1 MNAVSYQARLDCIFL
16 LNVILQVLNIIL
28 KFQFREIVT
37 RILVVDD
44 DKDNLDLFTI
54 VLEHAGFKVNS
65 YSDPVKAL
73 EEFRLDNYDLLIL
86 DYLMP
91 SFNGL
96 ELYKRM
102 KQKDESIKALILT
115 ASQEQVL
122 IQYNPELRDVILK
135 VVRKPIGIPKLLDEI
150 DSIVRLKKSK
160 VVV

>member
-1 MNAVSYQARLDCIFL
+1 MKN
-16 LNVILQVLNIIL
+16 
-28 KFQFREIVT
+28 QFREFVT

-44 DKDNLDLFTI
+44 DNDNLDLFTN

-73 EEFRLDNYDLLIL
+73 EEFRPNNYDLLIL

-102 KQKDESIKALILT
+102 KQIDESIKALILT
-115 ASQEQVL
+115 ATQEQIL

>member
-1 MNAVSYQARLDCIFL
+1 M
-16 LNVILQVLNIIL
+16 
-28 KFQFREIVT
+28 T

-44 DKDNLDLFTI
+44 DNDNLDLFTI
-54 VLEHAGFKVNS
+54 VLEHVGFKVNS

-73 EEFRLDNYDLLIL
+73 EEFKPNNYDLLIL

-91 SFNGL
+91 SLNGL

-102 KQKDESIKALILT
+102 KQIDESIKALILT

-122 IQYNPELRDVILK
+122 IQYNHELRDVILK

>member
-1 MNAVSYQARLDCIFL
+1 M
-16 LNVILQVLNIIL
+16 
-28 KFQFREIVT
+28 T

-44 DKDNLDLFTI
+44 DNDNLDLFTI
-54 VLEHAGFKVNS
+54 VLEHVGFKVNS

-73 EEFRLDNYDLLIL
+73 EEFRPNNYDLLIL

-91 SFNGL
+91 SLNGL

-102 KQKDESIKALILT
+102 KQIDESIKALILT

-122 IQYNPELRDVILK
+122 IQYNHELREVILK

>member
-1 MNAVSYQARLDCIFL
+1 M
-16 LNVILQVLNIIL
+16 
-28 KFQFREIVT
+28 T

-44 DKDNLDLFTI
+44 DNDNLDLFTI
-54 VLEHAGFKVNS
+54 VLEHVGFKVNS

-73 EEFRLDNYDLLIL
+73 EEFRPNNYDLLIL

-91 SFNGL
+91 SLNGL

-102 KQKDESIKALILT
+102 KQIDESIKALILT

-122 IQYNPELRDVILK
+122 IQYNHELREVILK

-150 DSIVRLKKSK
+150 DSIVRLKKTK

>member
-1 MNAVSYQARLDCIFL
+1 M
-16 LNVILQVLNIIL
+16 
-28 KFQFREIVT
+28 T

-54 VLEHAGFKVNS
+54 VLEHVGFKVNS

-73 EEFRLDNYDLLIL
+73 EEFKPNNYDLLIL

-91 SFNGL
+91 SLNGL

-102 KQKDESIKALILT
+102 KQIDESIKALILT

-122 IQYNPELRDVILK
+122 IQYNHELREVILK

>member
-1 MNAVSYQARLDCIFL
+1 M
-16 LNVILQVLNIIL
+16 
-28 KFQFREIVT
+28 T

-54 VLEHAGFKVNS
+54 VLEHVGFKVNS

-73 EEFRLDNYDLLIL
+73 EEFRPNNYDLLIL

-91 SFNGL
+91 SLNGL

-102 KQKDESIKALILT
+102 KQIDESIKALILT

-122 IQYNPELRDVILK
+122 IQYNHELREVILK

-150 DSIVRLKKSK
+150 DSIVRLKKTK

>member
-1 MNAVSYQARLDCIFL
+1 
-16 LNVILQVLNIIL
+16 
-28 KFQFREIVT
+28 
-37 RILVVDD
+37 
-44 DKDNLDLFTI
+44 
-54 VLEHAGFKVNS
+54 
-65 YSDPVKAL
+65 
-73 EEFRLDNYDLLIL
+73 
-86 DYLMP
+86 MP

-102 KQKDESIKALILT
+102 KQIDESIKALILT

-150 DSIVRLKKSK
+150 DSIVRLRKSK

>member
-1 MNAVSYQARLDCIFL
+1 M
-16 LNVILQVLNIIL
+16 
-28 KFQFREIVT
+28 T

-54 VLEHAGFKVNS
+54 VLEHVGFKVNS

-73 EEFRLDNYDLLIL
+73 EEFKPNNYDLLIL

-91 SFNGL
+91 SLNGL

-102 KQKDESIKALILT
+102 KQIDESIKALILT

-122 IQYNPELRDVILK
+122 IQYNHELRDVILK

>member
-1 MNAVSYQARLDCIFL
+1 M
-16 LNVILQVLNIIL
+16 
-28 KFQFREIVT
+28 T

-44 DKDNLDLFTI
+44 DNDNLDLFTI

-73 EEFRLDNYDLLIL
+73 EEFRPNNYDLLIL

-102 KQKDESIKALILT
+102 KQIDESIKALILT
-115 ASQEQVL
+115 ASQEQVFNMSL
-122 IQYNPELRDVILK
+122 NYEM
-135 VVRKPIGIPKLLDEI
+135 
-150 DSIVRLKKSK
+150 
-160 VVV
+160 

>member
-1 MNAVSYQARLDCIFL
+1 M
-16 LNVILQVLNIIL
+16 
-28 KFQFREIVT
+28 T

-44 DKDNLDLFTI
+44 DNDNLDLFTI
-54 VLEHAGFKVNS
+54 VLEHAEFKVNS

-73 EEFRLDNYDLLIL
+73 EEFRPNNYDLLIL

-102 KQKDESIKALILT
+102 KQIDESIKALILT
-115 ASQEQVL
+115 ANQEQVL

-150 DSIVRLKKSK
+150 DSIVRLRKSK

>member
-1 MNAVSYQARLDCIFL
+1 M
-16 LNVILQVLNIIL
+16 
-28 KFQFREIVT
+28 T

-44 DKDNLDLFTI
+44 DNDNLDLFTI
-54 VLEHAGFKVNS
+54 VLEHVGFKVNS

-73 EEFRLDNYDLLIL
+73 EEFRPNNYDLLIL

-91 SFNGL
+91 SLNGL

-102 KQKDESIKALILT
+102 KQIDESIKALILT

-122 IQYNPELRDVILK
+122 IQYNHELRDVILK

>member
-1 MNAVSYQARLDCIFL
+1 
-16 LNVILQVLNIIL
+16 L
-28 KFQFREIVT
+28 KIQFREIVT

-44 DKDNLDLFTI
+44 DNDNLDLFTI

-73 EEFRLDNYDLLIL
+73 EEFRPNNYDLLIL

-102 KQKDESIKALILT
+102 KQIDESIKALILT

>member
-1 MNAVSYQARLDCIFL
+1 
-16 LNVILQVLNIIL
+16 
-28 KFQFREIVT
+28 VT

-44 DKDNLDLFTI
+44 DNDNLDLFII
-54 VLEHAGFKVNS
+54 VLEHVGFKVNS

-73 EEFRLDNYDLLIL
+73 EEFRPNNYDLLIL

-102 KQKDESIKALILT
+102 KQIDESIKALILT
-115 ASQEQVL
+115 ANQEQVL

-150 DSIVRLKKSK
+150 DEIDSIVRLRKSK

>member
-1 MNAVSYQARLDCIFL
+1 M
-16 LNVILQVLNIIL
+16 
-28 KFQFREIVT
+28 T

-44 DKDNLDLFTI
+44 DNDNLDLFTI
-54 VLEHAGFKVNS
+54 VLEHVGFKVNS

-73 EEFRLDNYDLLIL
+73 EEFRPNNYDLLIL

-102 KQKDESIKALILT
+102 KQIDESIKALILT
-115 ASQEQVL
+115 ANQEQVL

>member
-1 MNAVSYQARLDCIFL
+1 MKI
-16 LNVILQVLNIIL
+16 
-28 KFQFREIVT
+28 QFREIVT

-44 DKDNLDLFTI
+44 DNDNLDLFTN

-73 EEFRLDNYDLLIL
+73 EEFRPNNYDLLIL

-91 SFNGL
+91 SFNVL

-102 KQKDESIKALILT
+102 KQIDESIKALILT
-115 ASQEQVL
+115 ATQEQIL

>member
-1 MNAVSYQARLDCIFL
+1 M
-16 LNVILQVLNIIL
+16 
-28 KFQFREIVT
+28 T

-54 VLEHAGFKVNS
+54 VLEHVGFKVNS

-73 EEFRLDNYDLLIL
+73 EEFRPNNYDLLIL

-102 KQKDESIKALILT
+102 KQIDESIKALILT

-150 DSIVRLKKSK
+150 DSIVRLRKSK

>member
-1 MNAVSYQARLDCIFL
+1 MTTWTYSPLDS
-16 LNVILQVLNIIL
+16 
-28 KFQFREIVT
+28 
-37 RILVVDD
+37 
-44 DKDNLDLFTI
+44 
-54 VLEHAGFKVNS
+54 EHAGFKVNS

-73 EEFRLDNYDLLIL
+73 EEFRPNNYDLLIL

-102 KQKDESIKALILT
+102 KQIDESIKALIPT

-150 DSIVRLKKSK
+150 DSIVRLKRVKSLYDLSLS
-160 VVV
+160 VTRLIN

>member
-1 MNAVSYQARLDCIFL
+1 M
-16 LNVILQVLNIIL
+16 
-28 KFQFREIVT
+28 T

-44 DKDNLDLFTI
+44 DNDNLDLFTI

-73 EEFRLDNYDLLIL
+73 EEFRPNNYDLLIL

-102 KQKDESIKALILT
+102 KQIDESIKA
-115 ASQEQVL
+115 
-122 IQYNPELRDVILK
+122 
-135 VVRKPIGIPKLLDEI
+135 
-150 DSIVRLKKSK
+150 
-160 VVV
+160 

>member
-1 MNAVSYQARLDCIFL
+1 M
-16 LNVILQVLNIIL
+16 
-28 KFQFREIVT
+28 T

-44 DKDNLDLFTI
+44 DNDNLDLFTI
-54 VLEHAGFKVNS
+54 VLEHVGFKVNS

-73 EEFRLDNYDLLIL
+73 EEFRPNNYDLLIL

-102 KQKDESIKALILT
+102 KQIDESIKALILT

-122 IQYNPELRDVILK
+122 IQYNHELRDVILK

-150 DSIVRLKKSK
+150 DSIVRLRKSK